1 MLFKQTHLEGIKNGN
16 ISLAFRKWKK
26 PTVKPGS
33 VVKTGIGLVEIG
45 DVKIVKVSHI
55 SEKDAISAGFQKKDD
70 LVKLLSSVADGDLY
84 KIDVRYYSAD
94 PRIKLRNQN
103 NLSEDQLQLLK
114 EKLDRLDKYSKG
126 GNWTLDTLRSI
137 EKFPLLRAEDLA
149 AKTNREK
156 PWLKINIRKLKNL
169 GLTISHNSGYTL
181 SPLGEEFLKW
191 NGKH

>member
-26 PTVKPGS
+26 PSVKSGS
-33 VVKTGIGLVEIG
+33 VVKTGIGLVEISY
-45 DVKIVKVSHI
+45 VEIIKISQL
-55 SEKDAISAGFQKKDD
+55 SEKDAVSAGFQKKDD
-70 LVKLLSSVADGDLY
+70 LLKLLHSVAEGDIY
-84 KIDVRYYSAD
+84 KIGVRFYSVD

-114 EKLDRLDKYSKG
+114 EKLDRLDKYSKE

-149 AKTNREK
+149 
-156 PWLKINIRKLKNL
+156 
-169 GLTISHNSGYTL
+169 
-181 SPLGEEFLKW
+181 
-191 NGKH
+191 